1 MDKIK
6 NHVEDLFKEVKKTR
20 KSEDL
25 KEELIA
31 DLQEKYQDL
40 IANGTS
46 EKDAYQ
52 EVIRGIGDIDELL
65 EGLKEPSYVH
75 NLETRKKSA
84 FVVSICTGLY
94 ILSIMSAIIFDE
106 LLGVSDA
113 ISAISLFGIAGIAT
127 CILIYHFMSIP
138 KYEKMDETLV
148 EEFKE
153 WKQEKNKNKQLL
165 NALDTISWLLILII
179 YFVISFTFDCWNIS
193 WVLFLVAPLITTVI
207 HLIVEMRES

>member
-6 NHVEDLFKEVKKTR
+6 NYVEDLFKEVKKTR

-31 DLQEKYQDL
+31 DLEEKYQDL
-40 IANGTS
+40 IANGS
-46 EKDAYQ
+46 NEKEAYQ

-65 EGLKEPSYVH
+65 EGLKGPSYDQ

-153 WKQEKNKNKQLL
+153 WKHGKNKNKQLL

-193 WVLFLVAPLITTVI
+193 WILFLVAPLITTVI
-207 HLIVEMRES
+207 HLIIGMREL

>member
-153 WKQEKNKNKQLL
+153 WKHEKNKNKQLL